1 MLGPSESL
9 CLEQGA
15 LGNDGSRKNC
25 SELSG
30 GTGRQSKEGHGERQG
45 DLSCPGVVLL
55 SSRILRRHP
64 GAGRGTLMGHEL

>member
-30 GTGRQSKEGHGERQG
+30 GTGRQSKGGPWRKAG

-64 GAGRGTLMGHEL
+64 GAGRAR